1 MFTVTLMLTMKSL
14 MVVFVIIAIKKIIT
28 AIPTVTVAPMTTM
41 MIMIMSNWM
50 RLSMMSLIIK
60 PRFESSAEG
69 RSRKHRHEVS

>member
-1 MFTVTLMLTMKSL
+1 MLTMKSL

-50 RLSMMSLIIK
+50 RLSMMSLIINQDLSHLPK
-60 PRFESSAEG
+60 AEAENTGTRFHNS
-69 RSRKHRHEVS
+69 